1 MKVFW
6 SHRRATFKKVTCFS
20 PEDTIW
26 IQPQTSHTLYCSKYF
41 FKSIET
47 SFIDL
52 FFSNFR
58 LWHTRGHTCSL
69 GWKCL
74 YIFVYYLEVE
84 NLFIQSWCLR
94 HKFLESLNHIKF
106 LQSINHWFARVI
118 QHNSPCSTFINSK
131 ESRLEF

>member
-41 FKSIET
+41 FKSIES

-52 FFSNFR
+52 FFPISDF
-58 LWHTRGHTCSL
+58 
-69 GWKCL
+69 
-74 YIFVYYLEVE
+74 YIQEDIHVVWAGNVYTFVYNYLEVE

>member
-6 SHRRATFKKVTCFS
+6 SLRRATFKKVTS
-20 PEDTIW
+20 V
-26 IQPQTSHTLYCSKYF
+26 SRLRTLYEYNPKHHTPSTAQNIF

-58 LWHTRGHTCSL
+58 LLHTRGHTCSL

-84 NLFIQSWCLR
+84 NLFIQS
-94 HKFLESLNHIKF
+94 
-106 LQSINHWFARVI
+106 
-118 QHNSPCSTFINSK
+118 
-131 ESRLEF
+131 